1 MASQKRGRD
10 LGKETLWRERIR
22 EQLASELTVRGYCLR
37 EQISEPSFY
46 AWRKELS
53 KRDRGPHVETATT
66 AETTVAAAAALPDFM
81 EVIVK
86 PLSVSS
92 AIEIVLGNSRRI
104 LVLPGFDAVT
114 LQAVVELLEG
124 PRC

>member
-1 MASQKRGRD
+1 MASQKRRQD
-10 LGKETLWRERIR
+10 LGKEALWRERVR

-46 AWRKELS
+46 AWRKELA
-53 KRDRGPHVETATT
+53 KRDRGPHVESAKT
-66 AETTVAAAAALPDFM
+66 AETTVAAALPAFT
-81 EVIVK
+81 EVIVT
-86 PLSVSS
+86 PPSVSS

-114 LQAVVELLEG
+114 LQRVVELLEQ